1 MTQYDDKIEKQKLLL
16 AAEDMK
22 DEVTQIHAHKLTS
35 MYYETELSILYF
47 EIGGV
52 TDVNY
57 MDGRI
62 ERTRADGTKYVL
74 VEGKTGNE
82 LIQEITRR
90 LQDSGKTLG

>member
-22 DEVTQIHAHKLTS
+22 DEVTQILD
-35 MYYETELSILYF
+35 F

-62 ERTRADGTKYVL
+62 ERTRADGSKYVL